1 VAVRLLDTNIISVV
15 MRAHTLAA
23 AYQHHL
29 TGYTLAVS
37 FMTVAEMREGAVL
50 ARWGKRRLTH
60 LETTLKQLLILQ
72 SDDAVCQQWAAVRAS
87 RRAQPIGVA
96 DAWIAATALAH
107 GLELVTHNAA
117 DFQGIP
123 GLTVI
128 TEAP

>member
-1 VAVRLLDTNIISVV
+1 VDTNVISFVLKG
-15 MRAHTLAA
+15 HKLAA
-23 AYQHHL
+23 NYQPHL

-50 ARWGKRRLTH
+50 AGWGQRRLAT
-60 LETTLKQLLILQ
+60 LETTINQLLILHT
-72 SDDAVCQQWAAVRAS
+72 DDDVCRKWAEIRAA

-107 GLELVTHNAA
+107 SLELVTHDTV
-117 DFQGIP
+117 DFQNIV

-128 TEAP
+128 SAAP